1 MKILKRILLGLL
13 ILAVSV
19 ALGFVLWANI
29 ATAEPTDTALQAL
42 ESDQDVTVTQL
53 DGMITFAPAG
63 ESPTTGFIFY
73 PGGLVDYR
81 AYAPELKMI
90 ADHGYF
96 VIVVDMPLNLA
107 YFDVDAADD
116 VLSKYP
122 GITLWA
128 IGGHSL
134 GGVAASN
141 YASTHLDGIDGVAF
155 WASYPSNDSLKDMT
169 VEVVSIYGTLDGL
182 ATPEDIEA
190 SKVLLPLQTVY
201 VPIEGGNHAQF
212 GAYGPQDG
220 DNPASISPEEQWAQV
235 VNATVAFLENL
246 SK

>member
-13 ILAVSV
+13 ILATSV
-19 ALGFVLWANI
+19 ALGLVLWANI
-29 ATAEPTDTALQAL
+29 ATAEPIDAALQAL
-42 ESDQDVTVTQL
+42 ESDEKVTVTQL
-53 DGMITFAPAG
+53 EGMITFAPAG
-63 ESPTTGFIFY
+63 ESPVTGFIFY

-81 AYAPELKMI
+81 AYAPELNMI

-96 VIVVDMPLNLA
+96 VVVVDMPLNLA
-107 YFDVDAADD
+107 YFDVDAAND
-116 VLSKYP
+116 VISKYP
-122 GITLWA
+122 EITLWA

-134 GGVAASN
+134 GGVSASS
-141 YASTHLDGIDGVAF
+141 YASTHLDRIKGLAF
-155 WASYPSNDSLKDMT
+155 WASYPSDDSLKNATLD
-169 VEVVSIYGTLDGL
+169 VVSIYGTLDGL
-182 ATPEDIEA
+182 ATLEDIEA
-190 SKVLLPLQTVY
+190 SKTLLPPQTVY

-220 DNPASISPEEQWAQV
+220 DNPASISPEEQWVQV